1 MSAAVVV
8 AAFTCASKLRRRR
21 RLWVKRLYQRRLSR
35 HVMLPST
42 SQKTN
47 CCPLSFRLL
56 LFSTTALGFRST
68 TKKMNDTTANLKIDR
83 ETENH
88 VYFIPIQELRLA
100 AAPCN
105 TVRGFTKKT
114 NVLISC
120 HSCNADAVQL
130 QCSRSAVM
138 NTALQRPYLAHNPFW
153 GRGNVPNTCTDL
165 SLQIACM
172 YLSKKVVEVDDYCWR
187 TTFGAVALSLR
198 TV

>member
-1 MSAAVVV
+1 
-8 AAFTCASKLRRRR
+8 
-21 RLWVKRLYQRRLSR
+21 
-35 HVMLPST
+35 
-42 SQKTN
+42 
-47 CCPLSFRLL
+47 
-56 LFSTTALGFRST
+56 
-68 TKKMNDTTANLKIDR
+68 MNDTTANLKIDR

-88 VYFIPIQELRLA
+88 VYFIPYRTCDWLQHLA
-100 AAPCN
+100 TPCE
-105 TVRGFTKKT
+105 VSQKKT

-130 QCSRSAVM
+130 QCSRSAVV

-153 GRGNVPNTCTDL
+153 GRGNVPNTRTDL

-172 YLSKKVVEVDDYCWR
+172 YLSNKVVEVDDYCWR